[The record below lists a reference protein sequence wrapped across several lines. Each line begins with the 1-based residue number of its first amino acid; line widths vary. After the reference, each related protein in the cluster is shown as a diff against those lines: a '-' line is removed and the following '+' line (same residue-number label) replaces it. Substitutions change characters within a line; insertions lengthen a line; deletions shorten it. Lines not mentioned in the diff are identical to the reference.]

1 MIAGITFVSTTY
13 AAIIVTLLNCFDL
26 DSSPSL
32 LDGGTCY
39 HCSFLVNADRVPI
52 RLAKEG
58 RNIEALAVIAALE
71 GKPHDDPSVR
81 QTYLG
86 IREAVAVES
95 HSGSE
100 RSPLREIFT
109 GGRSQ
114 NFRRAFLG
122 VVNQCFQQITGINLI
137 T

>member
-1 MIAGITFVSTTY
+1 MSIPHSFP
-13 AAIIVTLLNCFDL
+13 N
-26 DSSPSL
+26 P
-32 LDGGTCY
+32 LDGGNLLSMST
-39 HCSFLVNADRVPI
+39 HPRLTMVT

-71 GKPHDDPSVR
+71 GKSHDDPSVR

-86 IREAVAVES
+86 IREAVNAES
-95 HSGSE
+95 QHPGE
-100 RSPLREIFT
+100 RSPVRDIFT

-122 VVNQCFQQITGINLI
+122 VVNQCFQQITGINII